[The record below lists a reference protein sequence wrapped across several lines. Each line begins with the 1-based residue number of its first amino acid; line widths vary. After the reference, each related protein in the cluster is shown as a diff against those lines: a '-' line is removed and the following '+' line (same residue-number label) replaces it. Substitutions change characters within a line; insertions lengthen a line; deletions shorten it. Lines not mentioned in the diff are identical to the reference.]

1 MRKVSGIDQ
10 NDPPSL
16 SGSTAL
22 TEIVLMKVSNILV
35 PHDEAAAAFIQKMKA
50 GELTHADFKRVRN
63 YKFHKKYF
71 ALLDFAFEQWEP
83 RGNLTYKG
91 MPVAKNKDRFRKDLI
106 ILAGFYESTVN
117 IRSEVRLEAKSISF
131 AQMDEI
137 EFEAL
142 YNETINVILQRVLTK
157 YTRDDLDAVVERLLR
172 FDR

>member
-1 MRKVSGIDQ
+1 
-10 NDPPSL
+10 
-16 SGSTAL
+16 L

-83 RGNLTYKG
+83 SGELTYQG
-91 MPVAKNKDRFRKDLI
+91 MPVAKNKERFRKDVA
-106 ILAGFYESTVN
+106 ILAGFFESTVN
-117 IRSEVRLEAKSISF
+117 LKGEVRLEAKSISF

-142 YNETINVILQRVLTK
+142 YSKTIDVVLQRILTT
-157 YTRDDLDAVVERLLR
+157 YTRDDLNAVVDELLR

>member
-1 MRKVSGIDQ
+1 M
-10 NDPPSL
+10 
-16 SGSTAL
+16 

-35 PHDEAAAAFIQKMKA
+35 PHDEAAAAFIQKMKV

-83 RGNLTYKG
+83 RDGLTYQG
-91 MPVAKNKDRFRKDLI
+91 MPVAKNKERFRKDLI

-131 AQMDEI
+131 AQMDEV
-137 EFEAL
+137 EFEQL
-142 YNETINVILQRVLTK
+142 YNATVDVVLRRILTS
-157 YTRDDLDAVVERLLR
+157 YTRENLDEVINELLR
-172 FDR
+172 FT

>member
-1 MRKVSGIDQ
+1 
-10 NDPPSL
+10 
-16 SGSTAL
+16 
-22 TEIVLMKVSNILV
+22 MKVSNILV

-83 RGNLTYKG
+83 GGQLTYQG
-91 MPVAKNKDRFRKDLI
+91 MPVAKNKERFRKDLI

-117 IRSEVRLEAKSISF
+117 LRCEVRLEAKSISF

-137 EFEAL
+137 EFEQL
-142 YNETINVILQRVLTK
+142 YNATVDVVLRRVLTGYK
-157 YTRDDLDAVVERLLR
+157 RQDLDNVINQLLA
-172 FDR
+172 FT

>member
-1 MRKVSGIDQ
+1 M
-10 NDPPSL
+10 
-16 SGSTAL
+16 

-71 ALLDFAFEQWEP
+71 VLLDFAFEQWEP
-83 RGNLTYKG
+83 RGGLTYKG
-91 MPVAKNKDRFRKDLI
+91 MPVAKNKERFRKDLI

>member
-1 MRKVSGIDQ
+1 MTD
-10 NDPPSL
+10 
-16 SGSTAL
+16 
-22 TEIVLMKVSNILV
+22 IVLMKVSNILV

-63 YKFHKKYF
+63 YRFHKKYF

-83 RGNLTYKG
+83 RGGLTYKG
-91 MPVAKNKDRFRKDLI
+91 IPVAKNKERFRKDLI

-142 YNETINVILQRVLTK
+142 YSKTIDVVLQRILK
-157 YTRDDLDAVVERLLR
+157 NYSRDDLNAVVDELLR

>member
-1 MRKVSGIDQ
+1 
-10 NDPPSL
+10 
-16 SGSTAL
+16 L

-83 RGNLTYKG
+83 SGELAYKG
-91 MPVAKNKDRFRKDLI
+91 MPVAKNKERFRKDLI

-117 IRSEVRLEAKSISF
+117 LRSEVRLEAKSISF
-131 AQMDEI
+131 AQMDEV
-137 EFEAL
+137 EFEQL
-142 YNETINVILQRVLTK
+142 YNATVDVVLRRILTRYTRQDLDNVINQ
-157 YTRDDLDAVVERLLR
+157 LLA
-172 FDR
+172 FT